1 MAVSLQA
8 VYVWCNIGTGKL
20 SADNRDVL
28 RGAGAVNIANNL
40 IVHGCGIEEHDKHLF
55 AVLDRLREMGLTVK
69 EDKCEFRLLRLMFF
83 GHKLTSDGI
92 NPSKEMIAAIR
103 NARPYKDANEVR

>member
-1 MAVSLQA
+1 M
-8 VYVWCNIGTGKL
+8 
-20 SADNRDVL
+20 
-28 RGAGAVNIANNL
+28 
-40 IVHGCGIEEHDKHLF
+40 
-55 AVLDRLREMGLTVK
+55 LDRLREVGLTVK
-69 EDKCEFRLLRLMFF
+69 EDKGEFRLLSLMFF